1 LPAVSL
7 LREDC
12 PITNGLFIYERQ
24 TMRFSTITKAA
35 VVAVAAVIAVAPSA
49 VAYDLT
55 GAGAT
60 SISNYLEKCKTTYQT
75 ATNDTISYSGGGSGT
90 GKTAI
95 NAGIKDVA
103 FSDSVNTAAPATVF
117 HIPAA
122 VWPIGIGYN
131 LNTPKTKPLQFSVE
145 TLAKIF
151 SGQITKWNDPAIVAD
166 NKRTREIP
174 IYGAKGTDGKPT
186 VKGYRTVNTTVSLP
200 NRPITVIYR
209 TGNSGTSNNFTSAL
223 NAGAPKIWTNK
234 GNDSFVTSNPI
245 DISTRSGAFTGVATS
260 ALVAS
265 TNSNT
270 PDSISYNETGFISA
284 SPRLQTAYVINPAG
298 KSVFPDAD
306 SANAAYAASTLDAAT
321 GILTWNY
328 TSTAAAQ
335 YPFTAGT
342 YAMVKTNYDDAAK
355 SAAVKKFV
363 EYFAFNCSADVT
375 TEGMIKITK
384 TSDLGK
390 AITALAAKIK

>member
-1 LPAVSL
+1 
-7 LREDC
+7 
-12 PITNGLFIYERQ
+12 
-24 TMRFSTITKAA
+24 MRFSTITKAA

-55 GAGAT
+55 GGGAT
-60 SISNYLEKCKTTYQT
+60 SISNFLEKCKTTYQT

-103 FSDSVNTAAPATVF
+103 FSDTVNTAAPATVV

-131 LNTPKTKPLQFSVE
+131 LNTPKTKPLQFSVD

-151 SGQITKWNDPAIVAD
+151 TGQITKWNDPAIIAD
-166 NKRTREIP
+166 NKQAREIP
-174 IYGAKGTDGKPT
+174 IYGAKGADGKPT

-200 NRPITVIYR
+200 NAPITVIYR
-209 TGNSGTSNNFTSAL
+209 TGTSGTSGNFTAAL
-223 NAGAPKIWTNK
+223 YSGAPKIWTNK

-245 DISTRSGAFTGVATS
+245 DVSLKSGQFTGVASS

-265 TNSNT
+265 VNSAT
-270 PDSISYNETGFISA
+270 YGSISYNETGFIAA

-298 KSVFPDAD
+298 KSIFPNAD
-306 SANAAYAASTLDAAT
+306 SANASYAASTLDAAT
-321 GILTWNY
+321 GIVTWNY
-328 TSTAAAQ
+328 TSTSAAA
-335 YPFTAGT
+335 YPFTATT
-342 YAMVKTNYDDAAK
+342 YAMVKTNYADPAK

-363 EYFAFNCSADVT
+363 EYFAFNCPTDVT
-375 TEGMIKITK
+375 TEGMIQITK
-384 TSDLGK
+384 TSTLGK
-390 AITALAAKIK
+390 AILALAAKIA

>member
-60 SISNYLEKCKTTYQT
+60 SISNYLEKCKTSYQD
-75 ATNDTISYSGGGSGT
+75 ASGDTISYSAGGSGT
-90 GKTAI
+90 GITAI

-103 FSDSVNTAAPATVF
+103 FSDVENTTAPATVI
-117 HIPAA
+117 HVPAA
-122 VWPIGIGYN
+122 VWPVGIGYN
-131 LNTPKTKPLQFSVE
+131 LNTPKSKPLQFSVE

-151 SGQITKWNDPAIVAD
+151 TGEITRWNDPAIVAD
-166 NKRTREIP
+166 NKKSRDIP
-174 IYGAKGTDGKPT
+174 VYKGKNADGTPK
-186 VKGYRTVNTTVSLP
+186 VASYRSVNTSVTLP
-200 NRPITVIYR
+200 NQPINVIYR
-209 TGNSGTSNNFTSAL
+209 TGNSGTSASLTSAL
-223 NAGAPKIWTNK
+223 NAGAPKVWTK
-234 GNDSFVTSNPI
+234 AGSLSFVTSNPT
-245 DISTRSGAFTGVATS
+245 DISTKSGQFTGIATS

-265 TNSNT
+265 TNANT
-270 PDSISYNETGFISA
+270 PYSISYNETGFISA
-284 SPRLQTAYVINPAG
+284 QPKLQTAYVINPAG
-298 KSVFPDAD
+298 KSVFPNAD
-306 SANAAYAASTLDAAT
+306 SANASYGASTLNEAS
-321 GILTWNY
+321 GIVKWNY
-328 TSTAAAQ
+328 TSTSAGAYPLTAA
-335 YPFTAGT
+335 T
-342 YAMVKTNYDDAAK
+342 YAMVRTNYGDSAK
-355 SAAVKKFV
+355 STAVKKFV
-363 EYFAFNCSADVT
+363 EYFAFDCSEKVT

-390 AITALAAKIK
+390 AILNLSAKIK